1 MPSRTDRLARS
12 DIKLASLATVR
23 IEEAFRLGVLRD
35 GIQLTTA
42 SIRLPLLGQVIPR
55 IEIEISGPQYLKKVT
70 VRVSQRS
77 PFMLDGR
84 RLLASINGDIRE
96 VCCTQYV
103 DQGRAPTGMY
113 NFGLL
118 RENGLRSF
126 VFDYHTYC
134 AYSCDFCF
142 KESEWEV
149 LAVQQTAPASY
160 KANFDECLAYVESHA
175 EDFHAKYDIVWL
187 CTGSITSE
195 KLELQRHCRIA
206 RALRSAGYAEGIYV
220 SQVIP
225 PGIRHDQQNGCPTC
239 GSCATRECRDS
250 TAASRSSAPTTA
262 AATSTATRAP
272 SPSTTTSPPS
282 PTPSRY
288 SGTSTSGAACSP
300 GSSRQGTPCAASKPS
315 RASASPRPPQCS
327 PPSS

>member
-118 RENGLRSF
+118 RENGLRS
-126 VFDYHTYC
+126 
-134 AYSCDFCF
+134 
-142 KESEWEV
+142 
-149 LAVQQTAPASY
+149 
-160 KANFDECLAYVESHA
+160 
-175 EDFHAKYDIVWL
+175 
-187 CTGSITSE
+187 
-195 KLELQRHCRIA
+195 
-206 RALRSAGYAEGIYV
+206 
-220 SQVIP
+220 
-225 PGIRHDQQNGCPTC
+225 
-239 GSCATRECRDS
+239 
-250 TAASRSSAPTTA
+250 
-262 AATSTATRAP
+262 
-272 SPSTTTSPPS
+272 
-282 PTPSRY
+282 
-288 SGTSTSGAACSP
+288 
-300 GSSRQGTPCAASKPS
+300 
-315 RASASPRPPQCS
+315 
-327 PPSS
+327 